1 MNIIVCIKQVPETG
15 NVKIDPETHT
25 LIRSGVPSI
34 INPMDTYAIE
44 EALRW
49 KEKLGAST
57 TVLTMGPPQAQDAL
71 REAISMGIDQ
81 GIALSDQKF
90 AGSDTYVTAYT
101 LALAVRKLAPYDLIF
116 CGKQAIDG
124 DTAQVGPGL
133 AEHLGIAHIAYVKK
147 IEEIDQERGIL
158 RAQRLMEDG
167 YEVVDIRLPALLT
180 VVKEINEP
188 RFPSLKGKMRARK
201 CEIPVWRAEDLGGE
215 EMMDFGL
222 SASPTR
228 VKAIFAPP
236 GRGKGEI
243 FSGEAS
249 VMAQELLERLR
260 AQKVI

>member
-15 NVKIDPETHT
+15 NVKIDPQTHT

-57 TVLTMGPPQAQDAL
+57 TVLTMGPPQAQDTL

-81 GIALSDQKF
+81 AILLSDQKF
-90 AGSDTYVTAYT
+90 AGADTYATSYT

-133 AEHLGIAHIAYVKK
+133 AEHLGIAHLSYVKK
-147 IEEIDQERGIL
+147 IEEIDPARGVL

-167 YEVVDIRLPALLT
+167 YEIVDIRLPGLLT

-201 CEIPVWRAEDLGGE
+201 QEIPVWKAEDLGGE
-215 EMMDFGL
+215 ETAGFGL
-222 SASPTR
+222 SGSPTR

-236 GRGKGEI
+236 GRGKGEV
-243 FSGEAS
+243 FSAEAGI
-249 VMAQELLERLR
+249 MAQTLLERLR